1 MNNDNKLQALLSLYN
16 NVISEI
22 DFFQNQGDST
32 GVINV
37 VTVVIIPLLNTFN
50 VNEFVVF
57 CACLFAPCIVLL
69 NLQRGLQAH
78 TFVAMLRG
86 YAASIEENINGIIGE
101 NHYLYNSCLVDRYI
115 ASQKVVK
122 SRGLK
127 TSMLTTFIMHY
138 AIIVICI
145 GFFIFYNPYKFL
157 AVYILASIW
166 YLLAILFTTKLCIDF
181 KNKESKRFESKE
193 YCLQQVK
200 N

>member
-32 GVINV
+32 GVLNV
-37 VTVVIIPLLNTFN
+37 ITVVIIPLLNTFK

-86 YAASIEENINGIIGE
+86 YAASIEENINSIFGE
-101 NHYLYNSCLVDRYI
+101 NHFLYNSFLVDRYI

-127 TSMLTTFIMHY
+127 TSMLTTFMMHY
-138 AIIVICI
+138 VILVICI
-145 GFFIFYNPYKFL
+145 GFFMYYNPYNYWVVYL
-157 AVYILASIW
+157 AASIW
-166 YLLAILFTTKLCIDF
+166 YLFVIVLTTKMCIDF
-181 KNKESKRFESKE
+181 KNKEQKRFEAKD
-193 YCLQQVK
+193 YCLEK
-200 N
+200 K

>member
-32 GVINV
+32 GVLNV
-37 VTVVIIPLLNTFN
+37 ITVVIIPLLNTFK

-86 YAASIEENINGIIGE
+86 YAASIEENINSIFGE
-101 NHYLYNSCLVDRYI
+101 NHFLYNSCLVDRYI

-127 TSMLTTFIMHY
+127 TSMLTTFMMHY
-138 AIIVICI
+138 VILVICI
-145 GFFIFYNPYKFL
+145 GFFMYYNPYNYWVVYL
-157 AVYILASIW
+157 AASIW
-166 YLLAILFTTKLCIDF
+166 YLFVIVLTTKMCIDF
-181 KNKESKRFESKE
+181 KNKEQKRFEAKD
-193 YCLQQVK
+193 YCLEK
-200 N
+200 K